1 MIRIALLALAFVAGP
16 AAAQTLNMMK
26 GVDALRPHMIYQNTF
41 YEGLD
46 ASF

>member
-1 MIRIALLALAFVAGP
+1 MTRTALLTLAFVAGP

-26 GVDALRPHMIYQNTF
+26 GVDAPRPHMIYQNTF
-41 YEGLD
+41 YKGLD